1 MIKIGIT
8 GSLAS
13 GKSTV
18 AKIFSG
24 KKYPLFNSD
33 KIVKK
38 IYKSNYFK
46 KKILIKFKIIANKN
60 FKKEILKKISKN
72 KTLLK
77 KIEKIVHPLV
87 RKEIRQFSKKNKRKK
102 ILVFEVPLL
111 IESKLMSNYDV
122 IIFVNSKKK
131 LRLKRFLRRG
141 KSINLFNFLD
151 KRQLPAAKKIKY
163 CDEVINNNFSL
174 KKLRKNV
181 KIIKK
186 NYEWNNF
193 RYRNYGII
201 TRKGW

>member
-1 MIKIGIT
+1 M
-8 GSLAS
+8 
-13 GKSTV
+13 
-18 AKIFSG
+18 
-24 KKYPLFNSD
+24 
-33 KIVKK
+33 
-38 IYKSNYFK
+38 
-46 KKILIKFKIIANKN
+46 
-60 FKKEILKKISKN
+60 
-72 KTLLK
+72 
-77 KIEKIVHPLV
+77 
-87 RKEIRQFSKKNKRKK
+87 
-102 ILVFEVPLL
+102 VFEVPLL

-186 NYEWNNF
+186 NYE
-193 RYRNYGII
+193 
-201 TRKGW
+201 

>member
-111 IESKLMSNYDV
+111 IESKLMTNYDV

-181 KIIKK
+181 KIVKK
-186 NYEWNNF
+186 NYE
-193 RYRNYGII
+193 
-201 TRKGW
+201 

>member
-38 IYKSNYFK
+38 IYKSNSFK
-46 KKILIKFKIIANKN
+46 KKVSSKFKIIENKD
-60 FKKEILKKISKN
+60 FKKEILKKISGN

-102 ILVFEVPLL
+102 ILIFEVPLL
-111 IESKLMSNYDV
+111 IESKLMSNY
-122 IIFVNSKKK
+122 
-131 LRLKRFLRRG
+131 
-141 KSINLFNFLD
+141 
-151 KRQLPAAKKIKY
+151 
-163 CDEVINNNFSL
+163 
-174 KKLRKNV
+174 
-181 KIIKK
+181 
-186 NYEWNNF
+186 
-193 RYRNYGII
+193 
-201 TRKGW
+201 